1 MLSTL
6 PSRQFSLNWFR
17 VTQIVSP
24 LAVGVM
30 LLTSGRRKA
39 EAQPVLVQPQL
50 PTTQIIGSPI
60 PSPVPVMPGTNQ
72 PYSLS
77 PNSYNPGNYSYSDYN
92 YGNYGGYNYDGYN
105 YGGYYNYGYSHYPQV
120 ITPGRAVIRN
130 STLINPT
137 VINSRINDSVLV
149 NPVIV
154 NPSGYGRRLVAPS
167 SSIYYSPRVY
177 SPGIRV
183 RIGY

>member
-6 PSRQFSLNWFR
+6 PSRQPSLNWFR
-17 VTQIVSP
+17 VNQILAP
-24 LAVGVM
+24 LALGVV
-30 LLTSGRRKA
+30 LLTSLERKA
-39 EAQPVLVQPQL
+39 EAQPLLVQPQL

-60 PSPVPVMPGTNQ
+60 PSPVPVVPGTNQ

-77 PNSYNPGNYSYSDYN
+77 PNSYNSGNYSYSDY
-92 YGNYGGYNYDGYN
+92 NYGGYNYDGYN
-105 YGGYYNYGYSHYPQV
+105 YGGYNYGYSNYPQV

-149 NPVIV
+149 DPVIV
-154 NPSGYGRRLVAPS
+154 NPPGYGRRIVAPPP
-167 SSIYYSPRVY
+167 SIYYSPRVY